1 MNTVYIFFDNDNVR
15 IPFSDYDKGLFNQL
29 IKSNMGHWENNGQ
42 QYHISRSSYDP
53 DQLRTIL
60 DGKTYVEVG
69 KEADNQVIVNG
80 FITGGKDEPAINI
93 PAAAPS
99 ESKTI
104 ANITVPEGEPPNQF
118 PDYWHKKLEI
128 EIRARKYSPKTRIS
142 YIYYNIEL
150 CRWLQKPPE
159 EVNNGDIKRYLAF
172 LEETKQQSAATLNLN
187 LSAFKF
193 FYRNVMKR
201 DTVCEQKRPR
211 HDKRLPV
218 VFSKYEIKKLFDSVP
233 NNKHRHLLMIA
244 YASGLRVSEVVTLK
258 RENVDFSR
266 KVIRV
271 IAGKGRKDRDTIM
284 SVMTIET
291 LKQYY
296 TQYDIT
302 DWLFPGA
309 YPDRH
314 ISIRTA
320 QHIFENALKK
330 AKIEKRASIHSLRHT
345 FATHLLEGGIDIS
358 YIGELLGHKSITTT
372 VRYTKVARRKT
383 LKIRSPLDMI
393 DEVDD

>member
-15 IPFSDYDKGLFNQL
+15 IPFSDYDKGLFDQL
-29 IKSNMGHWENNGQ
+29 IKSRMGHWENNDQ
-42 QYHISRSSYDP
+42 QYHISRSSYNP
-53 DQLRTIL
+53 DQLKTIL

-69 KEADNQVIVNG
+69 KEADNPVIVNG
-80 FITGGKDEPAINI
+80 FITGGKDEPDETITVSPETNPI
-93 PAAAPS
+93 PDILIPS
-99 ESKTI
+99 E
-104 ANITVPEGEPPNQF
+104 NLPDQF
-118 PDYWHKKLEI
+118 PDYWCKKLEI
-128 EIRARKYSPKTRIS
+128 EIRARKYSPKTRQS

-218 VFSKYEIKKLFDSVP
+218 VFSKYEIKKIFDSVQ

-244 YASGLRVSEVVTLK
+244 YASGLRVSEVVKLK
-258 RENVDFSR
+258 CENVDFSR

-309 YPDRH
+309 YPNRH
-314 ISIRTA
+314 ISIRSA
-320 QHIFENALKK
+320 QHIFEHALKK

-372 VRYTKVARRKT
+372 VRYTQVARRKT
-383 LKIRSPLDMI
+383 LKIKSPLDSI

>member
-1 MNTVYIFFDNDNVR
+1 MNIVYIFFDNDNVR

-29 IKSNMGHWENNGQ
+29 IKSRMGHWENNDQ
-42 QYHISRSSYDP
+42 QYHISRSNYDP
-53 DQLRTIL
+53 HQIKTIL
-60 DGKTYVEVG
+60 DGKTYVEVDT
-69 KEADNQVIVNG
+69 EADNPISIHG
-80 FITGGKDEPAINI
+80 FITGGTDEPDETITVSPETSPI
-93 PAAAPS
+93 PDILIPS
-99 ESKTI
+99 E
-104 ANITVPEGEPPNQF
+104 NLPDQF

-128 EIRARKYSPKTRIS
+128 EIRARKYSSKTRQS

-172 LEETKQQSAATLNLN
+172 LEETRQQSAATLNLN

-193 FYRNVMKR
+193 FYRNVMQR

-218 VFSKYEIKKLFDSVP
+218 IFSKYEIKKIFDSVQ

-244 YASGLRVSEVVTLK
+244 YASGLRVSEVVKLK

-309 YPDRH
+309 YPGRH

-320 QHIFENALKK
+320 QHIFAHALKK

-372 VRYTKVARRKT
+372 VRYTRVARRKT
-383 LKIRSPLDMI
+383 LKIKSPLDTI
-393 DEVDD
+393 DEADED

>member
-1 MNTVYIFFDNDNVR
+1 MNTVYIFFENDNVR

-29 IKSNMGHWENNGQ
+29 IKSNMGYWENNDQ
-42 QYHISRSSYDP
+42 QYHISRSKYDP
-53 DQLRTIL
+53 QQIKTIL
-60 DGKTYVEVG
+60 DGKTYVEVD
-69 KEADNQVIVNG
+69 KEADNPVIVNG
-80 FITGGKDEPAINI
+80 FITGGKDEPDETTTVSPESSPVPDII
-93 PAAAPS
+93 IPS
-99 ESKTI
+99 E
-104 ANITVPEGEPPNQF
+104 NLPNQF
-118 PDYWHKKLEI
+118 PDYWCKKLEI
-128 EIRARKYSPKTRIS
+128 EIRARKYSPKTRQS

-201 DTVCEQKRPR
+201 DIVCEQKRPR

-218 VFSKYEIKKLFDSVP
+218 VFSKYEIKKLFDSVS

-244 YASGLRVSEVVTLK
+244 YASGLRVSEVVKLK

-284 SVMTIET
+284 SVMAIET

-309 YPDRH
+309 YPGRH
-314 ISIRTA
+314 ISIRSA
-320 QHIFENALKK
+320 QHIFEHALKK
-330 AKIEKRASIHSLRHT
+330 AKIEKKASIHSLRHT

-372 VRYTKVARRKT
+372 VRYTRVARRKT
-383 LKIRSPLDMI
+383 LKIRSPLDTI
-393 DEVDD
+393 DEADED

>member
-1 MNTVYIFFDNDNVR
+1 MNTVYIFFENDNVR

-29 IKSNMGHWENNGQ
+29 IKSNMGYWENNDQ
-42 QYHISRSSYDP
+42 QYHISRSKYDP
-53 DQLRTIL
+53 QQIKTIL
-60 DGKTYVEVG
+60 DGKTYVEVD
-69 KEADNQVIVNG
+69 KEADNPVIVNG
-80 FITGGKDEPAINI
+80 FITGGKDEPDETTTVSPESSPVPDII
-93 PAAAPS
+93 IPS
-99 ESKTI
+99 E
-104 ANITVPEGEPPNQF
+104 NLPNQF
-118 PDYWHKKLEI
+118 PDYWCKKLEI
-128 EIRARKYSPKTRIS
+128 EIRARKYSPKTRQS

-201 DTVCEQKRPR
+201 DIVCEQKRPR

-218 VFSKYEIKKLFDSVP
+218 VFSKYEIKKIFDSVP

-244 YASGLRVSEVVTLK
+244 YASGLRVSEVVKLK

-284 SVMTIET
+284 SVMAIET

-309 YPDRH
+309 YPGRH
-314 ISIRTA
+314 ISIRSA
-320 QHIFENALKK
+320 QHIFEHALKK
-330 AKIEKRASIHSLRHT
+330 AKIEKKASIHSLRHT

-372 VRYTKVARRKT
+372 VRYTRVARRKT
-383 LKIRSPLDMI
+383 LKIRSPLDTI
-393 DEVDD
+393 DEADED